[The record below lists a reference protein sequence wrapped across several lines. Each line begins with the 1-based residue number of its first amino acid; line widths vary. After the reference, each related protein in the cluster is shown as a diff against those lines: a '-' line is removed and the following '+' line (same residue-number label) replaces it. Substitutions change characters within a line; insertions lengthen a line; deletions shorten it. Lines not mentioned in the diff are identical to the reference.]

1 VKLKKINEKLCDD
14 LYNELMKLVYKQVA
28 DDNLKPHHFNKLITL
43 NNKDNTNW
51 HRIINCINEN
61 ITNAVVK

>member
-1 VKLKKINEKLCDD
+1 MKLKKINEKLCDD
-14 LYNELMKLVYKQVA
+14 LYNELMNHVFNHVA
-28 DDNLKPHHFNKLITL
+28 NNNLRYHHFNKLITL